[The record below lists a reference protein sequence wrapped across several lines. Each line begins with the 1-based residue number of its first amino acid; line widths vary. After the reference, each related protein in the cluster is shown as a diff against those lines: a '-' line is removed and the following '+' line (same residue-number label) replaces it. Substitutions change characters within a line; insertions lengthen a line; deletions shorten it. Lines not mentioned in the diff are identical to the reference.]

1 MKADALRSAKERTL
15 YVFALIVSIF
25 AWLLVC
31 ISIVGLFYAPMI
43 ALFVVLGHALALAR
57 ITGHS
62 IRLGTRQLPELYR
75 KVEKAAERLG
85 LERVPEVYIVQ
96 GGGFLNAFAT
106 KLLSRNFVILNA
118 EIVEACEKLDGDKAA
133 DQPQAIDFVLGHEI
147 GHLAL
152 GHLSWNWLLW
162 PARLVPLL
170 GAAYSR
176 AKEYSC
182 DACGL
187 AACEDLETSS
197 RALAVLAGG
206 GSVARQ
212 VNLEALMEQR
222 HEAGGFIMSLIELN
236 SSHPFIAKRVAA
248 IQELRR
254 PGIAPDTGRN
264 PFSYV
269 LAPFFGAAAGGA
281 ASILQLYVIVC
292 VIGILAAI
300 AIPNFMKF
308 QERAKAAQLEQ
319 LEGDLGA
326 LGGAGGFG
334 AVGGDAL
341 GGPAGLG
348 DDAAANDLAKLF
360 AQAAQQAE
368 QQGGGIGG
376 IAAANDLPAE
386 PPAVRFEAKG
396 WLKGQQAAKNK
407 EAVAALP
414 TAKAVA
420 FVDKLYKAGATNVF
434 VVDVQTDDQGFF
446 ANAITAELPAKP
458 ALRKKLVDL
467 CTAEYKK
474 LGYEDPCVDEGQP
487 ELWFSWNE

>member
-31 ISIVGLFYAPMI
+31 ITIVGLLYAPFI
-43 ALFVVLGHALALAR
+43 AVFVVLGHALALAR
-57 ITGHS
+57 ITGQS
-62 IRLGTRQLPELYR
+62 IRVGSRQLPELYR
-75 KVEKAAERLG
+75 MVEKAAERLG

-106 KLLSRNFVILNA
+106 KLMSRNFVILNA
-118 EIVEACEKLDGDKAA
+118 EIVEACEKLDADKPA
-133 DQPQAIDFVLGHEI
+133 DQPHAIDFVLGHEI

-162 PARLVPLL
+162 PAHLVPLL
-170 GAAYSR
+170 GPAYSR

-182 DACGL
+182 DSCGL

-222 HEAGGFIMSLIELN
+222 HEAGGFIMSLVELN

-248 IQELRR
+248 IQQLRR
-254 PGIAPDTGRN
+254 PGIAPDGGRN
-264 PFSYV
+264 PLSYV
-269 LAPFFGAAAGGA
+269 LAPFFGFASGGA
-281 ASILQLYVIVC
+281 ASILQLYIIVC
-292 VIGILAAI
+292 VIGMLAAI

-308 QERAKAAQLEQ
+308 QERAKAAQLGQ
-319 LEGDLGA
+319 LESELGA
-326 LGGAGGFG
+326 LGGAESGT
-334 AVGGDAL
+334 L
-341 GGPAGLG
+341 GGPVGILG
-348 DDAAANDLAKLF
+348 EAQGGQANDLAALF
-360 AQAAQQAE
+360 AQVAQQAPAPDT
-368 QQGGGIGG
+368 IP
-376 IAAANDLPAE
+376 AAEE
-386 PPAVRFEAKG
+386 PPPPARIEAKS
-396 WLKGQQAAKNK
+396 WLKGQQAVRNK
-407 EAVAALP
+407 EAVAALA
-414 TAKAVA
+414 TGKAIA
-420 FVDKLYKAGATNVF
+420 FVDKLYKSGATNVY
-434 VVDVQTDDQGFF
+434 VVDVQNDDQGLF

-458 ALRKKLVDL
+458 ALRRKLVEL

>member
-31 ISIVGLFYAPMI
+31 ITIVGLLYAPFI
-43 ALFVVLGHALALAR
+43 AVFVVLGHALALAR

-85 LERVPEVYIVQ
+85 LERVPEVYVVQ

-118 EIVEACEKLDGDKAA
+118 EIVEACERLDADKPA
-133 DQPQAIDFVLGHEI
+133 DQPRALDFVLGHEI

-162 PARLVPLL
+162 PAHLVPLL
-170 GAAYSR
+170 GPAYSR

-222 HEAGGFIMSLIELN
+222 HEAGGFIMSLVELN

-248 IQELRR
+248 IQQLRR
-254 PGIAPDTGRN
+254 PGIAPDGGRN
-264 PFSYV
+264 PLSYV
-269 LAPFFGAAAGGA
+269 LAPFFGFASGGA
-281 ASILQLYVIVC
+281 ASILQLYIIVC
-292 VIGILAAI
+292 VIGMLAAI
-300 AIPNFMKF
+300 AIPSFMKF
-308 QERAKAAQLEQ
+308 QERAKAAQLGQ
-319 LEGDLGA
+319 LENELGA
-326 LGGAGGFG
+326 LGGAESGT
-334 AVGGDAL
+334 L
-341 GGPAGLG
+341 GGPVGLLG
-348 DDAAANDLAKLF
+348 DARNGQADTFAALL
-360 AQAAQQAE
+360 AQAAQQEAP
-368 QQGGGIGG
+368 QAQVV
-376 IAAANDLPAE
+376 PE
-386 PPAVRFEAKG
+386 PPAEEPPPPARFEARS
-396 WLKGQQAAKNK
+396 WLKGQQAVHNK
-407 EAVAALP
+407 EAVAALA
-414 TAKAVA
+414 TGKAIA
-420 FVDKLYKAGATNVF
+420 FVDKLYKAGASGVYVT
-434 VVDVQTDDQGFF
+434 DVQTDDQGLF
-446 ANAITAELPAKP
+446 ANAITADLPAKP
-458 ALRKKLVDL
+458 ALRKKLVEL

-487 ELWFSWNE
+487 GLWFMWNE

>member
-31 ISIVGLFYAPMI
+31 ITIVGLLYAPFI
-43 ALFVVLGHALALAR
+43 AVFVVLGHALALAR

-62 IRLGTRQLPELYR
+62 IRLGSRQLPELYK

-118 EIVEACEKLDGDKAA
+118 EIVEGCERADADKPA
-133 DQPQAIDFVLGHEI
+133 DQPQTIDFVIGHEI

-162 PARLVPLL
+162 PAQLVPLL

-236 SSHPFIAKRVAA
+236 STHPFIAKRVAA
-248 IQELRR
+248 IQQLRR
-254 PGIAPDTGRN
+254 PGIAPDGGRN
-264 PFSYV
+264 PLSYV
-269 LAPFFGAAAGGA
+269 LAPFFGFASGGA
-281 ASILQLYVIVC
+281 ASILQLYIIVC
-292 VIGILAAI
+292 VIGMLAAI

-319 LEGDLGA
+319 LQGDLGA
-326 LGGAGGFG
+326 LGGAESG
-334 AVGGDAL
+334 AL
-341 GGPAGLG
+341 GGPVGILG
-348 DDAAANDLAKLF
+348 DAQDAPADSLAALL
-360 AQAAQQAE
+360 AQAAQQAPTPE
-368 QQGGGIGG
+368 
-376 IAAANDLPAE
+376 AAPPPPADE
-386 PPAVRFEAKG
+386 PPPPARVEAKG
-396 WLKGQQAAKNK
+396 WLKAQQAMKNK
-407 EAVAALP
+407 EAVAALA
-414 TAKAVA
+414 TGKAIA
-420 FVDKLYKAGATNVF
+420 FVDKLYKTGASNVY
-434 VVDVQTDDQGFF
+434 VVDVQADDQGLF

>member
-1 MKADALRSAKERTL
+1 MKAEALRSAKERTL

-31 ISIVGLFYAPMI
+31 ITIVGLFYAPMI

-118 EIVEACEKLDGDKAA
+118 EIVEACEKADEGKAA
-133 DQPQAIDFVLGHEI
+133 DQPRAIDFVIGHEI

-162 PARLVPLL
+162 PAQLVPLL

-206 GSVARQ
+206 GGVARQ
-212 VNLEALMEQR
+212 VNLDALMEQR
-222 HEAGGFIMSLIELN
+222 HEAGGFIMALIELN
-236 SSHPFIAKRVAA
+236 STHPFIAKRVAA

-264 PFSYV
+264 PFAYV

-319 LEGDLGA
+319 LEGELGA
-326 LGGAGGFG
+326 LGGAGDAAGNVFG
-334 AVGGDAL
+334 NVGGDAQ
-341 GGPAGLG
+341 G
-348 DDAAANDLAKLF
+348 AAANDLAALF

-368 QQGGGIGG
+368 QQGGQQQGLQAGLLG
-376 IAAANDLPAE
+376 ADDQPAE
-386 PPAVRFEAKG
+386 PARFEAKS
-396 WLKGQQAAKNK
+396 WLKGQQALRNK

-414 TAKAVA
+414 TAKAIA
-420 FVDKLYKAGATNVF
+420 FVDKLYKTGATNVY
-434 VVDVQTDDQGFF
+434 VVDVQNDDQGLF
-446 ANAITAELPAKP
+446 ANAVTAELPSKP
-458 ALRKKLVDL
+458 ALRKKLVEL